1 MQTIR
6 LRSHIDV
13 DGSLQLQLKDLPAD
27 QDIEI
32 VLVYQAVPKNTD
44 KPTISEEEDTII
56 GLFAG
61 APNLAEESEEI
72 LQQEIQQ
79 NSGWTW
85 KQS

>member
-6 LRSHIDV
+6 LRSHVNV
-13 DGSLQLQLKDLPAD
+13 DGSLQLQLKNLPAD

-32 VLVYQAVPKNTD
+32 VLVYQAVGKNTD
-44 KPTISEEEDTII
+44 QSPISEEDTII
-56 GLFAG
+56 GLFSG
-61 APNLAEESEEI
+61 SPNLAEQSEEI

-85 KQS
+85 QQL

>member
-6 LRSHIDV
+6 LRSHVDV
-13 DGSLQLQLKDLPAD
+13 DGSLQLQLNDLPAN

-32 VLVYQAVPKNTD
+32 VLVYQPVATD
-44 KPTISEEEDTII
+44 PDQPNISEEEDPII
-56 GLFAG
+56 GLFSG
-61 APNLAEESEEI
+61 SSNLAEQSEEI
-72 LQQEIQQ
+72 LQQEIKQ

>member
-6 LRSHIDV
+6 LRSHVGV

-32 VLVYQAVPKNTD
+32 VLVYQAVATNTD
-44 KPTISEEEDTII
+44 QPNISEEEDTII
-56 GLFAG
+56 GLFSG
-61 APNLAEESEEI
+61 SPNLAEQSEEI
-72 LQQEIQQ
+72 LQQEIKD

>member
-1 MQTIR
+1 MRTIR
-6 LRSHIDV
+6 LRSHVDV
-13 DGSLQLQLKDLPAD
+13 DGSLQLQLNDLPAD

-32 VLVYQAVPKNTD
+32 VLVYQPVATNTD
-44 KPTISEEEDTII
+44 KLAISEEEDPII
-56 GLFAG
+56 GLFSG
-61 APNLAEESEEI
+61 SPNLAEQSEEI

>member
-6 LRSHIDV
+6 LRSHVNV

-32 VLVYQAVPKNTD
+32 VLVYQPIAKNTD
-44 KPTISEEEDTII
+44 QPTISEKEDTII
-56 GLFAG
+56 GLFSG
-61 APNLAEESEEI
+61 STNLAEQSEEI
-72 LQQEIQQ
+72 LQQEIKD

>member
-6 LRSHIDV
+6 LRSHVDI
-13 DGSLQLQLKDLPAD
+13 DGSLQLQLNDLPPD

-32 VLVYQAVPKNTD
+32 VLVYQAVATNTD
-44 KPTISEEEDTII
+44 QPPISEEKDTII

-61 APNLAEESEEI
+61 SPNLAEQSEEI

>member
-6 LRSHIDV
+6 LRSHVDV
-13 DGSLQLQLKDLPAD
+13 DGNLQLQLNDLPPD

-32 VLVYQAVPKNTD
+32 LLVYQPVATNTD
-44 KPTISEEEDTII
+44 QPKISEEEDPII

-61 APNLAEESEEI
+61 SPNLAEKSEEI
-72 LQQEIQQ
+72 LQQEIKQS
-79 NSGWTW
+79 SGWTW

>member
-6 LRSHIDV
+6 LRSHVDV
-13 DGSLQLQLKDLPAD
+13 DGSLQLQLNDLPPN

-32 VLVYQAVPKNTD
+32 LLVYQPVVTNTD
-44 KPTISEEEDTII
+44 QPNISEEEDPII

-61 APNLAEESEEI
+61 SPNLAEQSEEI
-72 LQQEIQQ
+72 LQQEIKD

>member
-6 LRSHIDV
+6 LRSHVGV

-32 VLVYQAVPKNTD
+32 VLVYQAVATNTD
-44 KPTISEEEDTII
+44 QPTISEEEDTII
-56 GLFAG
+56 GLFSG
-61 APNLAEESEEI
+61 APNLAEKSEEI
-72 LQQEIQQ
+72 LQQEIKD

-85 KQS
+85 KHS